1 MFAWVCVCL
10 VSFQTRPGCGGHPCR
25 LGTRLTEAKLRA
37 RQLPMMGRV
46 TVFTADGCADCR
58 KAKEL
63 LSSKG
68 AQLHEIS
75 LTKNPDWRPLLFI
88 LAQGKLVV
96 SVPLFMILPIYH
108 FAYFLNLVANF
119 LALFHKSSVC

>member
-1 MFAWVCVCL
+1 
-10 VSFQTRPGCGGHPCR
+10 
-25 LGTRLTEAKLRA
+25 
-37 RQLPMMGRV
+37 MMGRV

-88 LAQGKLVV
+88 LALGKLVV
-96 SVPLFMILPIYH
+96 SVPL
-108 FAYFLNLVANF
+108 
-119 LALFHKSSVC
+119 